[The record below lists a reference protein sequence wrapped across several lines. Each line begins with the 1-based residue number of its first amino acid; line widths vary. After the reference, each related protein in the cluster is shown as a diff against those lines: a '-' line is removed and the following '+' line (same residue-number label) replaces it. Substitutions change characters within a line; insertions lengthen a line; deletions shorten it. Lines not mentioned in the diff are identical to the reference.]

1 MKTRILIALLL
12 GTTVM
17 AQSARLSL
25 TAKNPNN
32 IDIKDAS
39 VVVRFDDLK
48 KISPANREKTAVYI
62 DGKQISSQL
71 DDLNKDG
78 IIDELIFLL
87 DFKANESRKVTIKTI
102 SQKKRLKFPTEV
114 YADLIVK
121 EKDGSHKFVNEVS
134 STQNNMYNALHHH
147 GVAFESSLIGYR
159 SALFCP
165 SA

>member
-12 GTTVM
+12 SITVG
-17 AQSARLSL
+17 AQSAKLSL

-78 IIDELIFLL
+78 IMDELIFLL
-87 DFKANESRKVTIKTI
+87 DFKAN
-102 SQKKRLKFPTEV
+102 
-114 YADLIVK
+114 
-121 EKDGSHKFVNEVS
+121 VS
-134 STQNNMYNALHHH
+134 
-147 GVAFESSLIGYR
+147 
-159 SALFCP
+159 
-165 SA
+165 

>member
-12 GTTVM
+12 SMTVV
-17 AQSARLSL
+17 AQSTNLNL
-25 TAKNPNN
+25 NAKNPNN
-32 IDIKDAS
+32 TDIKDAA

-48 KISPANREKTAVYI
+48 KISPTNREKTAVYI

-102 SQKKRLKFPTEV
+102 
-114 YADLIVK
+114 
-121 EKDGSHKFVNEVS
+121 
-134 STQNNMYNALHHH
+134 
-147 GVAFESSLIGYR
+147 
-159 SALFCP
+159 
-165 SA
+165 